1 MALDDT
7 QNSANDAPAVDA
19 AVAAPDA
26 APAVDPVADTDDGDV
41 TALGGKLPDP
51 DAAAADPAADD
62 APAAPVIPE
71 AYELTAPE
79 GMTLDADLLAEAT
92 PIFKE
97 MGLTNEAANKVLP
110 IAKTLMDKTRDATVQ
125 QIIDQ
130 GAQRSKSWL
139 EEARSTPE
147 LSGGHWEES
156 SNPDEPPRFVGFN
169 DAIWNKSLATAA
181 KGLDAFGF
189 PEDSPFRKYLTE
201 TGLGNHPEMIRSWA
215 KIGAMVGEDGAFVRS
230 DAGAKV
236 EQTREERWYGKK
248 E

>member
-19 AVAAPDA
+19 VVAAPDV
-26 APAVDPVADTDDGDV
+26 APAVDPVAGADDGDV

-51 DAAAADPAADD
+51 DVAAADPAADD
-62 APAAPVIPE
+62 ATPAPVIPE

-125 QIIDQ
+125 QLIDQ
-130 GAQRSKSWL
+130 GAQQRKAWL
-139 EEARSTPE
+139 DEAKADPE
-147 LSGGHWEES
+147 IGGAKWE
-156 SNPDEPPRFVGFN
+156 NT
-169 DAIWNKSLATAA
+169 LHAA
-181 KGLDAFGF
+181 SRALDALGHV
-189 PEDSPFRKYLTE
+189 EGSPLRVLLNE
-201 TGLGNHPEMIRSWA
+201 TGIGNHPAMIGA
-215 KIGAMVGEDGAFVRS
+215 MAQIGAMVGEDGAFVRS
-230 DAGAKV
+230 DAGSKV